1 MQKVIIYQ
9 DDETKVEMYKPFAD
23 QLSHYYNTQFKVTT
37 DEIGKVLKTVMH
49 LFSLKGWNILDGIVV
64 SSKIPILNRGKIFEL
79 DERYEPLEDA
89 LILLTEHFDNT
100 KGPLSNEQKQEIAD
114 AIEYYYKTE
123 NETECLI
130 HFFCKPLYRIDG
142 VMAIHNGKEILC
154 LPLCLNDTD
163 KYIPLYKAEQ
173 D

>member
-100 KGPLSNEQKQEIAD
+100 KGPLSNE
-114 AIEYYYKTE
+114 
-123 NETECLI
+123 
-130 HFFCKPLYRIDG
+130 
-142 VMAIHNGKEILC
+142 
-154 LPLCLNDTD
+154 
-163 KYIPLYKAEQ
+163 
-173 D
+173 